1 MNTPMPCLF
10 ACLEVCDIAALHAN
24 FCVALTRDHEGLIHP
39 FIHLGFGLEFN
50 QPAIIAQA
58 LAETAVH
65 DARIA
70 PFLLRAEKAA
80 EDLGKPNRK
89 LLIQLQD
96 EVRADEKLRK
106 SAHYGDDNKIYDGV
120 MNRAPEEMIKYASQ
134 YSVAPD
140 QMEEKLAEQINAVG
154 EASKLPPPITPKQK
168 GGKFPASV
176 CQLGS
181 TRFPNDIFPT

>member
-1 MNTPMPCLF
+1 
-10 ACLEVCDIAALHAN
+10 D
-24 FCVALTRDHEGLIHP
+24 RKGLIHP

-50 QPAIIAQA
+50 QPAIIALA

-80 EDLGKPNRK
+80 GDLGKPNRK
-89 LLIQLQD
+89 SLIRLQD

-140 QMEEKLAEQINAVG
+140 QMEEKLA
-154 EASKLPPPITPKQK
+154 
-168 GGKFPASV
+168 
-176 CQLGS
+176 
-181 TRFPNDIFPT
+181 